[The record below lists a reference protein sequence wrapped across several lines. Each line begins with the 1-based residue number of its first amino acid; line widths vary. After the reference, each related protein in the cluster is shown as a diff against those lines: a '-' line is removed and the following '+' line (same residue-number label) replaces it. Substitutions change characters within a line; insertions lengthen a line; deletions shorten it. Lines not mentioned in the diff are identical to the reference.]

1 MFVIELLA
9 IFLII
14 FIRYKSARCN
24 ITYSYFDWILLGVG
38 KVEWYLYITG
48 DCISIELK
56 MSNRILK
63 SKFLQVIII
72 TFLVGRQEWFLQ
84 NVRLVCTAAG
94 QQDEDKP
101 VRGEA
106 CRTDGHSNNG
116 NISQNWELQVNRPNR
131 HEDKKTTL
139 KACLGQIRDR
149 HRGCHHKPKSTTET
163 RPLIGPQCYQLTHFD
178 AP

>member
-72 TFLVGRQEWFLQ
+72 TFLVGRQQWFLQ

-116 NISQNWELQVNRPNR
+116 KYFTELRTASYQAEQTRRQKNN
-131 HEDKKTTL
+131 L
-139 KACLGQIRDR
+139 KGLFGSDQRSSSWL
-149 HRGCHHKPKSTTET
+149 P
-163 RPLIGPQCYQLTHFD
+163 P
-178 AP
+178 